1 MRGGHSRRGGR
12 ISTLLMVKEV
22 EMVSY
27 HGCIEQDNAYY
38 GQEAH
43 EGIVRGTNHL
53 LSKERIGR

>member
-1 MRGGHSRRGGR
+1 
-12 ISTLLMVKEV
+12 MVKEV